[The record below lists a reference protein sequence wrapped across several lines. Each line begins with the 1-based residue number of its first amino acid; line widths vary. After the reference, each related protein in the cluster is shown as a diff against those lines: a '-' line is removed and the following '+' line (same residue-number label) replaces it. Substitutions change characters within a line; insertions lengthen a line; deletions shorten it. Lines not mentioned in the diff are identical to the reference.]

1 MKKNLLFLF
10 ALISVAFV
18 FAQND
23 SLSYEEFKKNY
34 QDFIQQENKAFEK
47 FKEDRD
53 NEFSN
58 FLKQDWENVELLK
71 QGKPASIPGPK
82 EIPVFEAPKKN
93 IPIKKVAEK
102 KITEI
107 KLPEA
112 SIIEMELRPLPKPQP
127 ITAKKDYEYLQVNF
141 YGTNLDFI
149 YPKKFNTLKLSEVSE
164 KEISNFWTQ
173 TSESDHYR
181 LIEQMLEY
189 KNELNLNDFA
199 FLKLT
204 EEIAGSILST
214 PNEQRLLSWFLLS
227 KTGYK
232 TKVGYEKRN
241 IHLLVPV
248 VNLMYGYSYFIF
260 DNLKYYV
267 FEKDCQIGT
276 LYTYKQDYPDANRI
290 MNFNMY
296 IAPLFEENSLTR
308 KLNFDYD
315 SENYEFKINY
325 NKNLIDFYA
334 DYPQGEI
341 QIFFDAG
348 ISHTAKESLDR
359 YIDSAIVNM
368 DEIKAANFLLHFVQT
383 AFSYQTDGEQFGYEK
398 FFFPEEIFHYKHAD
412 CEDRSVFYSYLINE
426 YLNLQ
431 VIGLNYPGHI
441 ATAVKFNSKTDG
453 MYFEIENERYVICD
467 PTFINAPVGACMPE
481 YVKADVSVL
490 KLNNSHFNYN
500 KEEQVW
506 QILIN
511 QGLVR
516 TNYKN
521 DIVKSGNGYFAIGN
535 MQDSIIINGDLIR
548 LSNDNESI
556 FVCYCDEV
564 GKISNFK
571 QINGN
576 GLLIPAGIFA
586 ENNKIFISGYYNN
599 SLNFENS
606 DITTKHQREMFI
618 AALDNNLKL
627 LWMQNA
633 EAFQKNNL
641 ANNYFNITV
650 NKNGEIIDKTDIS
663 EQSYV
668 NQQPII
674 NYDND
679 RIIFSGHFSSIHPY
693 LAESKIYDKKSSY
706 EFAIALNELTQSFI
720 SKKYDDNIASLCA
733 FLTILENGK
742 IKLKGKEIMAA
753 ITTMNPEFEKQYPK
767 LYKNLRDIVKIKSKN
782 DIVTINVKTLDNFRL
797 SGIIIDNNARIH
809 IRSYT
814 NGIIQ
819 VSVLS
824 GINYR
829 PFLRKHKVNYFKIYK
844 NKDRIII
851 NYDANNNQ
859 KVIKLKKDLLK

>member
-1 MKKNLLFLF
+1 MKKILLLLF
-10 ALISVAFV
+10 ALISVTIA

-23 SLSYEEFKKNY
+23 SLSYEDFQKNY
-34 QDFIQQENKAFEK
+34 EDFLKQESQAFEK
-47 FKEDRD
+47 YKEDRD
-53 NEFSN
+53 TEFSN
-58 FLKQDWENVELLK
+58 FLKQDWESIELLK
-71 QGKPASIPGPK
+71 QGKPISLPGPK
-82 EIPVFEAPKKN
+82 EIPIFKPEKSN
-93 IPIKKVAEK
+93 IPIKKVPEK

-107 KLPEA
+107 KLPEKPK
-112 SIIEMELRPLPKPQP
+112 IQLELRPLPKPKP
-127 ITAKKDYEYLQVNF
+127 IAAKKDYDFLQIDF
-141 YGTNLDFI
+141 YGTNFDFI
-149 YPKKFNTLKLSEVSE
+149 YPKKFNNLKLSEVSE
-164 KEISNFWTQ
+164 KEISDFWTQ
-173 TSESDHYR
+173 TAESDYYR

-204 EEIAGSILST
+204 EKMAASILST

-232 TKVGYEKRN
+232 IKVGYEKRN

-276 LYTYKQDYPDANRI
+276 LYTYKQDYQDANRI

-296 IAPLFEENSLTR
+296 IAPIFEENNLTR
-308 KLNFDYD
+308 NLKFDYK
-315 SENYEFKINY
+315 SKNYNFEIDY

-368 DEIKAANFLLHFVQT
+368 DEITAANFLLNFVQT

-412 CEDRSVFYSYLINE
+412 CEDRSVFYSYLVNE

-441 ATAVKFNSKTDG
+441 ATAVKFNDKTDG

-481 YVKADVSVL
+481 YVKSDVSIL
-490 KLNNSHFNYN
+490 KLNNSHLNYN
-500 KEEQVW
+500 KDDQIW
-506 QILIN
+506 QQLIN
-511 QGLVR
+511 QGLIR

-521 DIVKSGNGYFAIGN
+521 DIVKSGNGFFAIGN
-535 MQDSIIINGDLIR
+535 LQDSITINGNLIK
-548 LSNDNESI
+548 LADDKESI
-556 FVCYCDEV
+556 FICYCDAD
-564 GKISNFK
+564 GKILNFK

-576 GLLIPAGIFA
+576 GLLIPTGMLSK
-586 ENNKIFISGYYNN
+586 NNKIFISGYYNN
-599 SLNFENS
+599 SLNFENGEL
-606 DITTKHQREMFI
+606 TTKYQREMFI
-618 AALDNNLKL
+618 AALDNHLNF
-627 LWMQNA
+627 LWI
-633 EAFQKNNL
+633 KNSG
-641 ANNYFNITV
+641 AIQETTSTHNYFNLTA
-650 NKNGEIIDKTDIS
+650 NTDGEILDKIDVS
-663 EQSYV
+663 EQSYST
-668 NQQPII
+668 QEPII
-674 NYDND
+674 NLGDD
-679 RIIFSGHFSSIHPY
+679 KLIFSGQFSSIHPY
-693 LAESKIYDKKSSY
+693 LAESKVYDAKSSY
-706 EFAIALNELTQSFI
+706 EFAIALNELTQSFL
-720 SKKYDDNIASLCA
+720 SKKYDEDIASLCA
-733 FLTILENGK
+733 FLTILESGK

-753 ITTMNPEFEKQYPK
+753 IITMNPEFEKQYPK

-782 DIVTINVKTLDNFRL
+782 DIVTIDVKTLDNFHL
-797 SGIIIDNNARIH
+797 SGIIINDNARIH
-809 IRSYT
+809 IRSSN
-814 NGIIQ
+814 NGNIQ
-819 VSVLS
+819 ISVLS
-824 GINYR
+824 GITYK

-844 NKDRIII
+844 NKDKIII
-851 NYDANNNQ
+851 NYDDDNDQ
-859 KVIKLKKDLLK
+859 KVIKLKKDILK

>member
-1 MKKNLLFLF
+1 MKKNLLFVF

-23 SLSYEEFKKNY
+23 SLSYEDFQKNY
-34 QDFIQQENKAFEK
+34 QDFIQQESQAFER
-47 FKEDRD
+47 FKEERD
-53 NEFSN
+53 TEFSD
-58 FLKQDWENVELLK
+58 FLKQDWESIELLK
-71 QGKPASIPGPK
+71 QGKPISFPGPK
-82 EIPVFEAPKKN
+82 EIPTFKAEKSN
-93 IPIKKVAEK
+93 IPIKKIPEK

-107 KLPEA
+107 KLAEA
-112 SIIEMELRPLPKPQP
+112 SKIEMDLRPLPKPQP
-127 ITAKKDYEYLQVNF
+127 ITTKKDYDFRQIDF

-149 YPKKFNTLKLSEVSE
+149 FPKKFNNLKLSEVSE
-164 KEISNFWTQ
+164 KEIANFWTQ
-173 TSESDHYR
+173 TSESDYYR

-189 KNELNLNDFA
+189 KNDLNLNDFA

-204 EEIAGSILST
+204 EKVSASILST

-232 TKVGYEKRN
+232 IKVGYEKRN

-276 LYTYKQDYPDANRI
+276 LYTYKQNYPGANRI

-296 IAPLFEENSLTR
+296 IAPLFEENNLTR
-308 KLNFDYD
+308 TLNFNYD
-315 SENYEFKINY
+315 SKNYNFKIDY

-368 DEIKAANFLLHFVQT
+368 DEITAANFLLHFVQT

-441 ATAVKFNSKTDG
+441 ATAVKFNDKTDG

-481 YVKADVSVL
+481 YVKADVSIL
-490 KLNNSHFNYN
+490 ELNNSHLNYN
-500 KEEQVW
+500 KEEQIW
-506 QILIN
+506 QQLIN
-511 QGLVR
+511 QGLIR

-521 DIVKSGNGYFAIGN
+521 DIVKSDNGYFAIGN
-535 MQDSIIINGDLIR
+535 LQDSTIINGNLIR
-548 LSNDNESI
+548 LADNNESI
-556 FVCYCDEV
+556 FICFCNEL

-571 QINGN
+571 QIYGDEF
-576 GLLIPAGIFA
+576 LITSGIFIK
-586 ENNKIFISGYYNN
+586 NNQIFISGYFNNNLKFENN
-599 SLNFENS
+599 SLK
-606 DITTKHQREMFI
+606 TKYHREMFI
-618 AALDNNLKL
+618 AAFDNNLEL
-627 LWMQNA
+627 LWLKNSG
-633 EAFQKNNL
+633 AFQEN
-641 ANNYFNITV
+641 ASINNYFNLSV
-650 NKNGEIIDKTDIS
+650 NTNGEILNKTDIS
-663 EQSYV
+663 EQSFV
-668 NQQPII
+668 NQQDII
-674 NYDND
+674 SQDND
-679 RIIFSGHFSSIHPY
+679 KIIFWGHFASIHPY
-693 LAESKIYDKKSSY
+693 LAQSKIYDKKSSY
-706 EFAIALNELTQSFI
+706 EFAIALNELTQSFL
-720 SKKYDDNIASLCA
+720 SKKYDNNIASLCA

-753 ITTMNPEFEKQYPK
+753 ITTMNPKFEEFYPK

-782 DIVTINVKTLDNFRL
+782 DIVSLNVKTLDNFRL
-797 SGIIIDNNARIH
+797 NGIIIDNNARIH
-809 IRSYT
+809 IRTYT
-814 NGIIQ
+814 NGNIQ

-844 NKDRIII
+844 NKDKIII
-851 NYDANNNQ
+851 NYAANNNQ